1 MISSSNTYSAA
12 CRLFIIYTIC
22 LISSQTI
29 FGEEILDYD
38 RREFIKNF
46 KRVIEFKK
54 NMPAPLL
61 EYYHPRKK
69 YIDRQSVNP
78 FSGSFY
84 QIHILS
90 RGAYYRTKNMKKN
103 QREILKLEKF
113 LEGADDFELSRYFS
127 DMEEI
132 YLRSSANRSIAHI
145 KEEAKR
151 DELWRK
157 RNDPIFAYYLEKK
170 ANPAERAYY
179 KKNKS
184 KFYCEFTGKKLIKIL
199 QDETMHEKNKISSL
213 IGIN

>member
-1 MISSSNTYSAA
+1 MISLWNKTSNAY
-12 CRLFIIYTIC
+12 RLFIIYAIC
-22 LISSQTI
+22 LISFQSI
-29 FGEEILDYD
+29 LGEEVLEYD
-38 RREFIKNF
+38 RQEFIKNF

-54 NMPAPLL
+54 NMPSPLL
-61 EYYHPRKK
+61 AYYKPRKK

-84 QIHILS
+84 QIHIIS
-90 RGAYYRTKNMKKN
+90 RGAYFRARNLKKN
-103 QREILKLEKF
+103 LKEILKLEKF

-132 YLRSSANRSIAHI
+132 YLRSSANKSIAHI
-145 KEEAKR
+145 KEEARR

-157 RNDPIFAYYLEKK
+157 RNDPIFASYLENK
-170 ANPAERAYY
+170 ANSSEKAYY

-184 KFYCEFTGKKLIKIL
+184 KFFCELTGKKLIKML
-199 QDETMHEKNKISSL
+199 QDETIHEKNKISTL

>member
-1 MISSSNTYSAA
+1 MNFLRKVSSNQ
-12 CRLFIIYTIC
+12 CRLFIIYTFC
-22 LISSQTI
+22 LLVSQSI
-29 FGEEILDYD
+29 FGEEVLEYD
-38 RREFIKNF
+38 KQEFIKNF

-54 NMPAPLL
+54 NMPTPLL
-61 EYYHPRKK
+61 EYYKPRRK

-84 QIHILS
+84 QIHIIS
-90 RGAYYRTKNMKKN
+90 RGAYFRAKNLKKN
-103 QREILKLEKF
+103 LKEILKLEKF
-113 LEGADDFELSRYFS
+113 LEDADDFELSRYFS

-132 YLRSSANRSIAHI
+132 YLRSSASKSIAHI
-145 KEEAKR
+145 KEEARR

-170 ANPAERAYY
+170 ANSFERAYY

-184 KFYCEFTGKKLIKIL
+184 KFYCELTGKRLIKML
-199 QDETMHEKNKISSL
+199 QDETIHEKNKISTL